1 MSLDKQFVEAASFEA
16 HLVALVAAGMDPD
29 FIREAVDNALER
41 AAEMK
46 AHNDARNSL

>member
-1 MSLDKQFVEAASFEA
+1 MSLDQQFSTATKFEDQ
-16 HLVALVAAGMDPD
+16 LVALIAEGMSPE